1 MTSPYTAPYWNYRDE
16 ISIYDGIMFKGE
28 KVIVPK
34 SMQREMLTLIH
45 SSHLGVEK
53 CKRRARDVL
62 YWPRMNAEI
71 EDAVSKCQV
80 CSTYRKSN
88 QREPLLSHPIPQR
101 PWVRVGGDLFELNS

>member
-80 CSTYRKSN
+80 CSTTERVTKEN
-88 QREPLLSHPIPQR
+88 RCSHTQSPK
-101 PWVRVGGDLFELNS
+101 DLGSELEQIYLN